1 MNHTELITRFYTA
14 FQQRDWKT
22 MHSCYHTEAT
32 FYDPAF
38 RQLKG
43 TDVLAMWHML
53 CLNAKDFVL
62 TFSNVTA
69 NGNQGSC
76 EWKASYS
83 FSKTGRKVDNVIK
96 ANFTFKDGLIID
108 HRDDF
113 DLWRWCRMALGLP
126 GMLLGWSPLFQD
138 KVNQNAL
145 KSLERFKPE
154 NGY

>member
-1 MNHTELITRFYTA
+1 MDNKELITKFYAA

-22 MHSCYHTEAT
+22 MHSCYHKEIA

-53 CLNAKDFVL
+53 CLNAKDFAL
-62 TFSNVTA
+62 TFSNVSA
-69 NGNQGSC
+69 NENQGSC
-76 EWKASYS
+76 DWKASYS

-96 ANFTFKDGLIID
+96 ANFTFKDGLIAD
-108 HRDDF
+108 HKDEF
-113 DLWRWCRMALGLP
+113 DLWRWSRMALGIP
-126 GMLLGWSPLFQD
+126 GMLLGWSPLLQN

-145 KSLERFKPE
+145 KSLKKFKTE
-154 NGY
+154 QGY

>member
-62 TFSNVTA
+62 IFSNVTA
-69 NGNQGSC
+69 NGNQGCC

-126 GMLLGWSPLFQD
+126 GMLLGWSPLLQN

-154 NGY
+154 HGY